1 MNLLFKFF
9 FFCNEFMAYYIS
21 ENNKDEKVANST
33 EESILKGVTFENI
46 GKNIYAYIVYCI
58 LYTQVFIFLNKFY
71 IASIQY
77 VTSVIDQPIY

>member
-46 GKNIYAYIVYCI
+46 GKNIYAYTYCI
-58 LYTQVFIFLNKFY
+58 LYT
-71 IASIQY
+71 
-77 VTSVIDQPIY
+77 

>member
-46 GKNIYAYIVYCI
+46 GKIIYAYIVYCTPS
-58 LYTQVFIFLNKFY
+58 YSYF
-71 IASIQY
+71 
-77 VTSVIDQPIY
+77 

>member
-21 ENNKDEKVANST
+21 ENNKDEKVATST

-46 GKNIYAYIVYCI
+46 GKNIYAYIVYCTPS
-58 LYTQVFIFLNKFY
+58 YSYF
-71 IASIQY
+71 
-77 VTSVIDQPIY
+77 